1 VDKLSRTIIISIKA
15 RNYNKIGGCKST
27 HILIESKTNLKKVAS
42 SHTLKEKLNTNDKR
56 TFVD

>member
-15 RNYNKIGGCKST
+15 GNYNKIGGCKST

-42 SHTLKEKLNTNDKR
+42 SHTLKEKLNT
-56 TFVD
+56 